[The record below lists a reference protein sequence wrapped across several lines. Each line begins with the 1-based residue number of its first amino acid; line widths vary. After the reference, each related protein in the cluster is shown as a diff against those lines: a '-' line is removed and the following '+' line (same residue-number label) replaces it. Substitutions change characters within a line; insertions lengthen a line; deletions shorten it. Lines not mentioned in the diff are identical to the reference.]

1 MSSSHPYPSPN
12 APSSRL
18 LAACH
23 PEYRHE
29 RQQNEAEIVSDAA
42 MLFNQNHC
50 WLACEMRQ
58 TRETKHDRKGLH
70 PSHPT

>member
-1 MSSSHPYPSPN
+1 MLQVVDYWPHAILN
-12 APSSRL
+12 TAMN
-18 LAACH
+18 
-23 PEYRHE
+23 E

-42 MLFNQNHC
+42 MLFNQNPC